1 MNKQIALSYLRHLLT
16 TAFATVLVVV
26 NTQHVGLTNITKAQL
41 FIIAN
46 AVWIAILPQLRF
58 TIEPAVNLYLR
69 KKFPSL
75 GLVIDDLKVADAT
88 PASTP
93 PASTPPAVVPGA

>member
-1 MNKQIALSYLRHLLT
+1 MT

-58 TIEPAVNLYLR
+58 TIEPAVNLYHQRWYQVPNDILTM
-69 KKFPSL
+69 KVEFVTDAI
-75 GLVIDDLKVADAT
+75 VIKADQLQEEQK
-88 PASTP
+88 
-93 PASTPPAVVPGA
+93 